1 VSLFQGVWSIN
12 QEVHVF
18 NRGNSDGRAP
28 DLQNLFQTPPS
39 QPQVAPLP
47 ASGPLV
53 PPPSVMPSAATAE
66 AQASQLSIIGSDLV
80 ILGDKI
86 TVITKAR
93 LLVDGE
99 VRGDINGKEVIIGQS
114 GKVTGTVAA
123 NSIEVHGHVLG
134 AVKAQSVTLHAT
146 AHVDGDIH
154 NQVLKIAEGAVF
166 DGRVR
171 RAKDPSEL
179 IPVLDPAAFTT
190 KPS

>member
-1 VSLFQGVWSIN
+1 M
-12 QEVHVF
+12 F
-18 NRGNSDGRAP
+18 NRGTGSDGRPP
-28 DLQNLFQTPPS
+28 DLQNLFQPARPDQPS
-39 QPQVAPLP
+39 NPVTN
-47 ASGPLV
+47 GPLV
-53 PPPSVMPSAATAE
+53 PQPVSLPNAAVAE
-66 AQASQLSIIGSDLV
+66 AQASHVSIIGSDLV
-80 ILGDKI
+80 ILGEKI

-123 NSIEVHGHVLG
+123 NSIEVHGHVYG
-134 AVKAQSVTLHAT
+134 AVKAQSVTLHPT

-154 NQVLKIAEGAVF
+154 NQVLKICEGAVF

-179 IPVLDPAAFTT
+179 IPTGIFSSV
-190 KPS
+190 KRRI